1 METSCVKK
9 SIATVMPGA
18 LALTKDQIFDSASL
32 DMFFFFFL
40 ANALVSLNTSSKNRE
55 LKIIPVHS
63 AKLPR

>member
-1 METSCVKK
+1 
-9 SIATVMPGA
+9 MPGA